1 MSKSFRWCKNCCK
14 MYGLKEKLTFT
25 DYKKALRLE
34 QKSEKRKRKNFL
46 KAKSMLMQGRKCVSI
61 GNTFYYLKEDK
72 KSVVALVLN
81 LDGIRRVKEMIK
93 TKENENEKGV

>member
-1 MSKSFRWCKNCCK
+1 MSKSFRSCKNFIK
-14 MYGLKEKLTFT
+14 SIGRGITITFD
-25 DYKKALRLE
+25 DYKKSCHRK
-34 QKSEKRKRKNFL
+34 QKRKKRERKNYL

-61 GNTFYYLKEDK
+61 GNTIYYLEEDK

-93 TKENENEKGV
+93 KSDAQYESNN

>member
-1 MSKSFRWCKNCCK
+1 MSKSFRRCKNFYKRCC
-14 MYGLKEKLTFT
+14 MSGKLTFA
-25 DYKKALRLE
+25 DYKKSLHSE
-34 QKSEKRKRKNFL
+34 QKLEKRKRKNFL

-61 GNTFYYLKEDK
+61 GNTIYYLEEDK

-81 LDGIRRVKEMIK
+81 LDGIRRAKEMIK